1 MKKIILALFVATL
14 MVSCKTE
21 EKKEVSVEKET
32 VVEKT
37 MVDLSRY
44 PQGLKDV
51 LAAHGGLQK
60 WSEMRSL
67 TYSLD
72 ETETIADVQTRDI
85 VVKSPTHTIGS
96 LDGKVWIAQDS
107 AYFPEARAKFYH
119 NLMFYFYSMPF
130 LLADSGIVYEDVE
143 PLEFD
148 GVTYP
153 GIKVGF
159 EAAVGDSP
167 DDNYLMYYHPETKKM
182 TWLAYTVTAGN
193 RGKSDKFNFVNY
205 NEWNEV
211 NGLLL
216 PTQLT
221 WYKVENN
228 KPTVPAGKVREFKS
242 IDIDGGN
249 MDTATYAKPE
259 NGVYVD

>member
-1 MKKIILALFVATL
+1 MKKIILVLFVATWI
-14 MVSCKTE
+14 VSCKTDG
-21 EKKEVSVEKET
+21 KNEVSKVKET
-32 VVEKT
+32 VVEHT
-37 MVDLSRY
+37 RVDLSRY

-60 WSEMRSL
+60 WSEMKSL

-107 AYFPEARAKFYH
+107 AYFPQARARFYH
-119 NLMFYFYSMPF
+119 NLMFYFYAMPF
-130 LLADSGIVYEDVE
+130 LLADNGIVYEEVE
-143 PLEFD
+143 PLEFN
-148 GVTYP
+148 GVIFP

-167 DDNYLMYYHPETKKM
+167 DDNYLMYYHPITKKM
-182 TWLAYTVTAGN
+182 TWLAYTVTAGKK
-193 RGKSDKFNFVNY
+193 GKSDNFSFVNY
-205 NEWNEV
+205 KEWNEV

-216 PTQLT
+216 PTQLA

-228 KPTVPAGKVREFKS
+228 RPTIPAGKVREFKS
-242 IDIDGGN
+242 IDVDSGD
-249 MDTATYAKPE
+249 MDTATFAKPE